1 MNDPSGV
8 YGSVMSYAMTVF
20 FAAGAFMIF
29 IYLWVKGRLDLD
41 EDAKDQMMKQRER
54 EEFNE

>member
-1 MNDPSGV
+1 MSDPSGV
-8 YGSVMSYAMTVF
+8 YGSIMSYALTIF

-29 IYLWVKGRLDLD
+29 VYLWMKGRLDLD
-41 EDAKDQMMKQRER
+41 EDAKEQMMRHR